1 MLPGVIQ
8 TTVTPQSIQKTLAD
22 LDVPGISTRHLAE
35 LVVIVL
41 CAVKNILITE

>member
-8 TTVTPQSIQKTLAD
+8 TTVTPQSIQKTVAD
-22 LDVPGISTRHLAE
+22 PDVPGISTRHLAE

-41 CAVKNILITE
+41 RVVKNILIKE